1 MTKNPMTKN
10 PMTTRSM
17 TMSDTAATEADLQT
31 LFGEVQVLCGGLDYS
46 LLEEFDEIEDRFT
59 DDELRELLTSILVL
73 IRSNG
78 EVTAADRAR
87 IAAEVHSRIESAVRR
102 RNQADSHWDG
112 FPGVPEEE
120 AGPALSNEDRT
131 PLELFD
137 WDNFHVRPAPTST
150 FLGRTIPL
158 QEGFAKAQEIDFW
171 PENKRL
177 AIDLRNFRRKEGR
190 NPDPQELKQMLW
202 PKGSTSKSDPYDIRE
217 LADDIAARGVQ
228 TPPVIDYWGTAWD
241 GNRRLAA
248 CLFILASDEYND
260 VQKERAS
267 RVRVWQTNEHATKDQ
282 IDAIVTSLNFG
293 KDLKKPWPEYV
304 RARDVYDAYVDLRD
318 LEASKRILNDRDE
331 SKIRRR
337 VAQRFGIKTPEV
349 TRYCKMVTWAIEFE
363 NFYREQNRDENE
375 IETRTAELF
384 QYFFELDAGVG
395 DDKLAKRFD
404 GDESFRA
411 IVFDLLFDGKIKSFP
426 QVRELRKVY
435 DTPEALEQLKGAHAQ
450 PNLALAREG
459 VADAIFTAKRKSQET
474 RQVGRGSELASIAKW
489 LREDVTLSILS
500 KLDPVVL
507 RDFRDSARAVD
518 GMITMVLDGAVA
530 SADAESS

>member
-1 MTKNPMTKN
+1 MT
-10 PMTTRSM
+10 
-17 TMSDTAATEADLQT
+17 DTAPAEGDLQA
-31 LFGEVQVLCGGLDYS
+31 LFGEVQVLCGGLDDS
-46 LLEEFDEIEDRFT
+46 LLDEFDEIEDRFS
-59 DDELRELLTSILVL
+59 DEELRELLTSIVVL

-78 EVTAADRAR
+78 DTTDADRNR
-87 IAAEVHSRIESAVRR
+87 IADEVRSHIESAVKK
-102 RNQADSHWDG
+102 RNQADSEWEG
-112 FPGVPEEE
+112 YPAAPEEE
-120 AGPALSNEDRT
+120 AGPALTDEEEMT
-131 PLELFD
+131 HLALFD

-158 QEGFAKAQEIDFW
+158 MEGFAKTQEIEFW

-190 NPDPQELKQMLW
+190 NPDPEELKQMLW

-248 CLFILASDEYND
+248 CLFILASDDYND

-304 RARDVYDAYVDLRD
+304 RARDVYDAYVELRD
-318 LEASKRILNDRDE
+318 IEASKRILNDRDE
-331 SKIRRR
+331 TKVRRR
-337 VAQRFGIKTPEV
+337 VAQRFGIKTNEV

-363 NFYREQNRDENE
+363 NFYREQDRDENE
-375 IETRTAELF
+375 IETRTSELF

-395 DDKLAKRFD
+395 DDKLAKRFE
-404 GDESFRA
+404 GDEAFRA
-411 IVFDLLFDGKIKSFP
+411 IVFDLLFDGKIKSFA

-435 DTPEALEQLKGAHAQ
+435 DTPVALEQLKEAHAQ
-450 PNLALAREG
+450 PNRALAREG
-459 VADAIFTAKRKSQET
+459 VADAIFTAKKKSQET
-474 RQVGRGSELASIAKW
+474 RQVGRGSELATIAKW
-489 LREDVTLSILS
+489 LREDVTLAMLG
-500 KLDPVVL
+500 KLDVDVL

-518 GMITMVLDGAVA
+518 GMITMVVDAA
-530 SADAESS
+530 AAAPATDAEAS